1 MCCSFLW
8 RRAWWTRWWLWV
20 SVGMGLLGVS
30 ACNPALN
37 WRELRFDGQPSR
49 VLFPCKPDRAERLV
63 PLGEVQTTL
72 RMMGCEAQDLQF
84 TWSQLDL
91 PLGPVPAQ
99 VVRVWQQASLSALGA
114 DPALASQVRALG
126 LAGARMDVPPAQLS
140 VAVPAGPQAHFF
152 WWLHGGQAYQLA
164 VYTQRHPVPATVLQI
179 LQEGIQLP

>member
-1 MCCSFLW
+1 MA
-8 RRAWWTRWWLWV
+8 RAARCLRWAAGGLAVWL
-20 SVGMGLLGVS
+20 GLV

-37 WRELRFDGQPSR
+37 WRELRFEGQPLR
-49 VLFPCKPDRAERLV
+49 VLLPCKPDRAERQV
-63 PLGEVQTTL
+63 PLGEAQATL

-114 DPALASQVRALG
+114 DPALASQVRALS

-140 VAVPAGPQAHFF
+140 VATPSGHQAHFF
-152 WWLHGGQAYQLA
+152 WWLHAGQAYQLA
-164 VYTQRHPVPATVLQI
+164 VYANRNPVPASVLQI